1 MGGAIVGIIAAPV
14 AILRFVL
21 QGGKRAARL
30 DKYKQSSSSFQNMSE
45 TFAIVGFALLM
56 AMVATWFVLISWLFR
71 RLRERHASTYEAM
84 GSPTLFWNNSIRNNW
99 LFMKFLFSSEW
110 RGLRDP
116 AVANVCRFMRI
127 FIVVYF
133 LFFLGF
139 VAFTFHNGPR

>member
-1 MGGAIVGIIAAPV
+1 
-14 AILRFVL
+14 
-21 QGGKRAARL
+21 
-30 DKYKQSSSSFQNMSE
+30 MSE

-110 RGLRDP
+110 R
-116 AVANVCRFMRI
+116 
-127 FIVVYF
+127 
-133 LFFLGF
+133 
-139 VAFTFHNGPR
+139 